1 MNILPVFL
9 HPLLY
14 IRRGGVG
21 VQGSTQQTLE
31 TLYTETQQLV
41 LDRSEL
47 PEELTGVSGSQI
59 GCFFKKKKFFSFFWH
74 QLQRETAAVGDDWTV
89 TAGTA
94 TIHFG
99 SFSLSWELE
108 SHWGSL
114 TKEAQILE
122 DFYLTWKKGKQL
134 AD

>member
-9 HPLLY
+9 HLLLY

-21 VQGSTQQTLE
+21 EQGSTQQTLE

-59 GCFFKKKKFFSFFWH
+59 GALFLFLHFFRH
-74 QLQRETAAVGDDWTV
+74 QSQRETAAVGDDWTV

-114 TKEAQILE
+114 IKEAQILE
-122 DFYLTWKKGKQL
+122 DFYLT
-134 AD
+134 

>member
-59 GCFFKKKKFFSFFWH
+59 GCFFKKKFFFIF
-74 QLQRETAAVGDDWTV
+74 LTPV
-89 TAGTA
+89 TKRDCCCWRWLDC
-94 TIHFG
+94 HCRN
-99 SFSLSWELE
+99 SNHPLWELFSVLGAWE
-108 SHWGSL
+108 SLGEFDKGGTDIGGFLPH
-114 TKEAQILE
+114 LE
-122 DFYLTWKKGKQL
+122 ER
-134 AD
+134 